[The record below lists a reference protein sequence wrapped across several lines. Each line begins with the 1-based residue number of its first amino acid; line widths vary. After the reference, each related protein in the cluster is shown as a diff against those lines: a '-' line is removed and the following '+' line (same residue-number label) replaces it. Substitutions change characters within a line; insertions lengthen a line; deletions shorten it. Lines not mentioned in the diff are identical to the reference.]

1 MNTTVTSLDGFHTTP
16 TAQRADE
23 LPRDEQRHFVFG
35 ERPVPT
41 LRPGQFC
48 AQRWIVGPEG
58 ETPAALTIAPTPVRP
73 SQD

>member
-1 MNTTVTSLDGFHTTP
+1 MNTTVTSLDGFHSTS

-23 LPRDEQRHFVFG
+23 LWREEQRQFVFG

-41 LRPGQFC
+41 PRPSQIC
-48 AQRWIVGPEG
+48 VHRWIVGPEG
-58 ETPAALTIAPTPVRP
+58 ETPAALTIAPTPLKP